1 MERLERCPACRARL
15 AEADVCSRCGSDFSI
30 VRRAQ
35 RQAMGLA
42 RLAVRELFQGQ
53 IQQACAAAE
62 EASHLAGPLLALAVA
77 RTIRRRETSQCDV
90 MADTPEIAAIPLSN
104 PALATAVKPQVDL
117 NLSTF
122 IPPAGSSDSFL
133 FRLI

>member
-15 AEADVCSRCGSDFSI
+15 ALADVCSRCGSDFSI
-30 VRRAQ
+30 ARRAE

-42 RLAVRELFQGQ
+42 RLAVRELIQGQ

-62 EASHLAGPLLALAVA
+62 EASHLASPLLAIAVA

-90 MADTPEIAAIPLSN
+90 EMPESTEIQLTN
-104 PALATAVKPQVDL
+104 PATAVKPHGDL

-122 IPPAGSSDSFL
+122 IPLVGSSNSYL
-133 FRLI
+133 FRLS

>member
-1 MERLERCPACRARL
+1 
-15 AEADVCSRCGSDFSI
+15 VCSRCGSDFSI

-35 RQAMGLA
+35 RQAKGLA
-42 RLAVRELFQGQ
+42 RLAVRELIRGQ

-62 EASHLAGPLLALAVA
+62 EASHLASPLLALAVA

-90 MADTPEIAAIPLSN
+90 ISDTPESTEIQLAN
-104 PALATAVKPQVDL
+104 PSPATAVKPHADL

-122 IPPAGSSDSFL
+122 IPLVGSSNSYL
-133 FRLI
+133 FRLS